1 MYIINDD
8 GVPSIA
14 RARGKLIARA
24 VLVCGEGITHWLG
37 SHHSSSVPD
46 LIGFTPFIDF
56 VTAGRRW
63 LLLC

>member
-8 GVPSIA
+8 GIPSIQEP
-14 RARGKLIARA
+14 
-24 VLVCGEGITHWLG
+24 GENSLPERFLCVERGITHWLG

-63 LLLC
+63 VLC